1 MPSAQFEQHRNTLLG
16 SVPKTCVVV
25 CFNLFGI
32 QKTSIQYNKNRIE
45 LNFDR
50 TTRRY
55 RRTSHSFKEAMLH
68 ETKHMSGTLSKTLQ
82 GQSTFSEFKGP
93 KDKKEAALR
102 NNALGKHAGRYAIQE
117 RYSYLQV
124 GATHFQDISILSI
137 VADAVH
143 VGSEDWLNIF
153 AYSPEKD
160 MAIICPQ
167 QA

>member
-1 MPSAQFEQHRNTLLG
+1 
-16 SVPKTCVVV
+16 
-25 CFNLFGI
+25 
-32 QKTSIQYNKNRIE
+32 
-45 LNFDR
+45 
-50 TTRRY
+50 
-55 RRTSHSFKEAMLH
+55 MLH

-167 QA
+167 QAWVRVKECTTLIDVM